1 MLGLLS
7 KIKIVDNSGAVLGR
21 CIKILKPNKKDKA
34 RVGDIILISI
44 IKSLSRSKYSVGTMA
59 KVLIIRTKS
68 MSFSDNAG
76 IIMND
81 KNLPVGSRVKGPV
94 PIKLNKNIKL
104 LSLVSPKTII

>member
-7 KIKIVDNSGAVLGR
+7 KIKIADNSGAIMGR
-21 CIKILKPNKKDKA
+21 CIKILKPNKLDKA
-34 RVGDIILISI
+34 QIGDIILISI

-59 KVLIIRTKS
+59 KVLIIRSKS

-76 IIMND
+76 IILNE

-94 PIKLNKNIKL
+94 PVRLNKNIKL
-104 LSLVSPKTII
+104 LTLVSPKTII